1 MYGRDTFIVRADDDA
16 LAPRIRKGD
25 YVYVDPDEPAVPG
38 RLVAVWDAVH
48 AKTTVRLLVSSGGR
62 DVLRVFDG
70 SQSDEVLDA
79 SNETDIQGAVVFV
92 GRRVR

>member
-1 MYGRDTFIVRADDDA
+1 MYGRDTFIVRVDDEA
-16 LAPRIRKGD
+16 LAPQIRKGD

-38 RLVAVWDAVH
+38 RFVAVWDAVQ
-48 AKTTVRLLVSSGGR
+48 AETTVRMLARSGGR

-70 SQSDEVLDA
+70 SRSDEVLDA